1 MLLKIIRRL
10 LKNFGANRIKYL
22 FYAYS
27 FANVLLLGLII
38 LCLVYLFGLRN
49 KLDAFSN
56 DLNAELINLSDYKD
70 FSLKLPGEKNFN
82 ESNFKFNSE
91 ESSASFSQKILSS
104 KQVMIKIK
112 ESGNISD
119 IHFVENINALVTDYE
134 NLWTENELL
143 FGYLVE
149 LGNDDRGIYSKLI
162 SAAIDFR
169 DKYQN
174 ASSTI
179 KLSDEF
185 SQILYSIQLLKNLK
199 DESIIQNTQLK
210 INKLLAQ
217 TQTLNQDSSD
227 YMVVRVSDALH
238 ELDNYFKDYT
248 RKLLE
253 IGITNDK
260 GLLQK
265 LNLRYSKIEYRLK
278 DSIKIITEV
287 KKYRNYKALIL
298 LIILIFIVIIY
309 NFLSLAFLIKREKR
323 FKTSLSDFISE
334 ISLGKMPRFNKQEI
348 PSEVLWLID
357 RIETFAKKSVNA
369 NIALTNLSMGN
380 LSFEIDKQA
389 HFEQYY
395 LLLVKLKNTLENLN
409 QQVQDEKKI
418 HSQLIWIKNG
428 IDKLTEVM
436 RREYDNPLLH
446 ANEIINMLVDYLK
459 IPVGAIYL
467 YKEQEGKKFV
477 EMASAFAYGKE
488 KQLYKKIVFGEGIVG
503 TAASERK
510 TINVTN
516 VPENYFNIVSGFGE
530 TKPKNIIASPIK
542 LKDEIYG
549 VIELASMT
557 RFKDDEI
564 NFVEEVCKTVAFSF
578 AISKVYLD
586 TMYLYENTNL
596 EVAQL
601 QAENESL
608 INDYEDINTN
618 YKNLVINSSDNN
630 FIVARLNELSVRL
643 TLDLDGN
650 ILELNSRF
658 EQLFRSDRKK
668 LMQSNYRDFMTDAK
682 FLEEIDFEY
691 FWREIRAGVQ
701 QEIEMGIVISNQEFW
716 LKQYFYPVKD
726 EMGRVKK
733 IQVISFDITDKIF
746 LKNQLDSL
754 KSE

>member
-1 MLLKIIRRL
+1 
-10 LKNFGANRIKYL
+10 
-22 FYAYS
+22 
-27 FANVLLLGLII
+27 
-38 LCLVYLFGLRN
+38 
-49 KLDAFSN
+49 
-56 DLNAELINLSDYKD
+56 
-70 FSLKLPGEKNFN
+70 
-82 ESNFKFNSE
+82 
-91 ESSASFSQKILSS
+91 
-104 KQVMIKIK
+104 
-112 ESGNISD
+112 
-119 IHFVENINALVTDYE
+119 
-134 NLWTENELL
+134 
-143 FGYLVE
+143 
-149 LGNDDRGIYSKLI
+149 
-162 SAAIDFR
+162 
-169 DKYQN
+169 
-174 ASSTI
+174 
-179 KLSDEF
+179 
-185 SQILYSIQLLKNLK
+185 
-199 DESIIQNTQLK
+199 
-210 INKLLAQ
+210 
-217 TQTLNQDSSD
+217 
-227 YMVVRVSDALH
+227 
-238 ELDNYFKDYT
+238 
-248 RKLLE
+248 
-253 IGITNDK
+253 
-260 GLLQK
+260 
-265 LNLRYSKIEYRLK
+265 
-278 DSIKIITEV
+278 
-287 KKYRNYKALIL
+287 
-298 LIILIFIVIIY
+298 
-309 NFLSLAFLIKREKR
+309 
-323 FKTSLSDFISE
+323 LSDFISE

-542 LKDEIYG
+542 LKDEIFG